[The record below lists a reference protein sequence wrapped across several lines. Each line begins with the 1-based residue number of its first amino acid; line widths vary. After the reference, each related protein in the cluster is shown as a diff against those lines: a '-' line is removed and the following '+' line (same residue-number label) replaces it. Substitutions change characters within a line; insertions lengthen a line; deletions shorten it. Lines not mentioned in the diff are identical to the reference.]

1 MRKLFLLLVIG
12 FLFTGLTFA
21 QAEKEVDE
29 MVGSGDVTM
38 TKKSRGADPNIKV
51 EKRLND
57 ADVDSKAVQPTDKGA
72 KASRGG
78 YCDTYFDNW
87 TDYYVDCYID
97 GYNEGYIAPWASG
110 YVTVGAGTTK
120 LYAVAEFTD
129 GSRISWGPISKNCS
143 SQTFKMTLYEDYYNW
158 DLYY

>member
-1 MRKLFLLLVIG
+1 MKKLLLLLVIG

-21 QAEKEVDE
+21 QTEQAINEK
-29 MVGSGDVTM
+29 VGSGDVSM
-38 TKKSRGADPNIKV
+38 TKKSRGADPNIV
-51 EKRLND
+51 MEKRLND
-57 ADVDSKAVQPTDKGA
+57 AEAESKAVQSTDKGA

-78 YCDTYFDNW
+78 YCYTHFDNW

-97 GYNEGYIAPWASG
+97 GYLEGYVAPWASG
-110 YVTVGAGTTK
+110 SVTVTGGSTK

-129 GSRISWGPISKNCS
+129 GSRVSWGPISKSCS
-143 SQTFKMTLYEDYYNW
+143 SQNFKLTLYEDYYNW